1 MMLAP
6 TYIDGS
12 GAVVPQPTVNQD
24 RFLEEILEYN
34 ERFLQV
40 VSPVYKDYIDVKL
53 LRRMSKIVKMS
64 LVSARVA
71 MQQAGVDQVDAIMT
85 GTGMGCQ
92 IDTEKF
98 LNAMIENGENL
109 LTPTSFI
116 HSTHNTMGGQI
127 ALMLG
132 NKNHNLTYVH
142 RTFSFESALLD
153 AMMMIA
159 EKEAQKVLVGGI
171 DEITDESWLIKTQI
185 DYYKKNACKNSAV
198 YNDLQPGALSGE
210 GSAFFVL
217 SADRS
222 EKTYAQLKGVSTLY
236 KPGSNNELEDFI
248 KRFLVTN
255 ELELS
260 DIDLV
265 IMGNNGDPVFDRVY
279 EDLATDLL
287 KTIPT
292 GRFKHL
298 CGEYDTA
305 SSFAL
310 WIASGIL
317 RHQHVP
323 STISQHPFKGKKPKN
338 ILIYNHFRT
347 INHSLILVTTPD
359 VS

>member
-6 TYIDGS
+6 TYINGS
-12 GAVVPQPTVNQD
+12 AAVVPQPTINQAA
-24 RFLEEILEYN
+24 FLEEILAYN

-40 VSPVYKDYIDVKL
+40 VPPVYKDYIDVKL

-64 LVSARVA
+64 IVSAIVA
-71 MQQAGVDQVDAIMT
+71 MQEAGVDQIDAIMT

-98 LNAMIENGENL
+98 LNAMIENGESL

-116 HSTHNTMGGQI
+116 QSTHNTMGGSI

-132 NKNHNLTYVH
+132 NKNHNLAYVH

-159 EKEAQKVLVGGI
+159 EKEAQKILVGGI
-171 DEITDESWLIKTQI
+171 DEITEESWLIKTQI
-185 DYYKKNACKNSAV
+185 DYYKKQVCNNLQV

-217 SADRS
+217 SAEQS
-222 EKTYAQLKGVSTLY
+222 EKTYAQLQGVSTLY
-236 KPGSNNELEDFI
+236 KPNSKAQLETFI
-248 KRFLVTN
+248 QRFLQTN
-255 ELELS
+255 ALELS

-265 IMGNNGDPVFDRVY
+265 IMGNNGDPDFDLVY
-279 EDLATDLL
+279 EDLESGLL
-287 KTIPT
+287 KTNPT
-292 GRFKHL
+292 GKFKHL

-310 WIASGIL
+310 WIAAGII
-317 RHQHVP
+317 RNQQVP
-323 STISQHPFKGKKPKN
+323 VTISQHPLKGKTIKH
-338 ILIYNHFRT
+338 ILIYNHFRN
-347 INHSLILVTTPD
+347 INHSLMLVSKP
-359 VS
+359 